1 MKIDSVRVIKHFKS
15 EVTGEIHGIY
25 ECMCEGKCEVFIRK
39 GYELGILCLTS
50 GPITS
55 SIGTVKKEVAE
66 EVINQIDSTI
76 CFNNKGVMCQECR
89 YSRVTFNSKKVKQY
103 NGPIV
108 YCTLHKE
115 FVPHGD
121 SCISFDKKE

>member
-1 MKIDSVRVIKHFKS
+1 MAGKS
-15 EVTGEIHGIY
+15 EMSKEQEKIY
-25 ECMCEGKCEVFIRK
+25 LS
-39 GYELGILCLTS
+39 YWAQT
-50 GPITS
+50 
-55 SIGTVKKEVAE
+55 KKEVAE
-66 EVINQIDSTI
+66 EVINQIDSTF

-121 SCISFDKKE
+121 SCISFDKKY